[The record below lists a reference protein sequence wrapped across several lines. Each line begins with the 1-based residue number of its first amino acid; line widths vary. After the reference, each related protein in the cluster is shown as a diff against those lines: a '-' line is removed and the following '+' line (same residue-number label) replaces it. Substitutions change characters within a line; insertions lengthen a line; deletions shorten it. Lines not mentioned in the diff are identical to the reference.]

1 MAQSRYY
8 SSTARK
14 TALAQQIDSSATT
27 IVVNQAQGF
36 PATFPF
42 TILID
47 RDTIDEEIVECT
59 AVAGSTLTVTR
70 GVDGTTAVS
79 HSVGAQVEH
88 GVSARDFR
96 ESRQHEAASENVHGL
111 GLGEAVVG
119 DTSTQTLTNKTL
131 TSPTVNS
138 PTITSATIDLGAD
151 LDAGSNKITG
161 LADPTLA
168 QDAATKNW
176 AETSG
181 SSFVAQASTQATNSA
196 SSATA
201 SANSASASAASAAD
215 SASSA
220 TDSQT
225 AQTAAEAAQAAAET
239 AQTNAE
245 TAETN
250 AETAQ
255 SAAETARDLASDWA
269 TKTTG
274 TVDGSEYSAKH
285 YAQESA
291 SESAA
296 SAASA
301 AAALASQGAAST
313 SESNAASSASSAAA
327 SQVAAASSAAAA
339 ATALDNFTDRY
350 LGSLSSYPTTDLDGD
365 PLVSGA
371 LFYLNTGTAEQIGMY
386 VYDGSGWLKASAASV
401 ASIVTYEY
409 TATASQTVFSG
420 ADDNAVSMS
429 FTSGLIQ
436 VFLNGVLLS
445 PGDDYTTSTNT
456 VTLASGAA
464 ASDVLVVVAFA
475 SFNVA
480 DTYTQAQADAL
491 FIEDPASKS
500 ADQVLSY
507 DGSGWVASD
516 AAAGATGAGGDKVF
530 WENGQSVTTDYTIT
544 SGQNAGTF
552 GPVSIDSGVTVT
564 VNSGSVWVV
573 V

>member
-1 MAQSRYY
+1 
-8 SSTARK
+8 
-14 TALAQQIDSSATT
+14 
-27 IVVNQAQGF
+27 
-36 PATFPF
+36 
-42 TILID
+42 
-47 RDTIDEEIVECT
+47 
-59 AVAGSTLTVTR
+59 
-70 GVDGTTAVS
+70 
-79 HSVGAQVEH
+79 
-88 GVSARDFR
+88 VSALDFTDFR
-96 ESRQHEAASENVHGL
+96 SHQAAAANVHDIG
-111 GLGEAVVG
+111 ASASVVG
-119 DTSTQTLTNKTL
+119 TDTTQTLTNKTL
-131 TSPTVNS
+131 TSPTINGATVS
-138 PTITSATIDLGAD
+138 GTVTGGTLSGQTITSGTLGSDLA
-151 LDAGSNKITG
+151 AGSNAITG
-161 LADPTLA
+161 LADPSNA
-168 QDAATKNW
+168 QDAATKNFV
-176 AETSG
+176 ETGVTSQV
-181 SSFVAQASTQATNSA
+181 VAATTQATNSA
-196 SSATA
+196 ASATA

-255 SAAETARDLASDWA
+255 AAAETARDLASDWA

-285 YAQESA
+285 YSQESA
-291 SESAA
+291 SEATA

-409 TATASQTVFSG
+409 TATASQTAFTG
-420 ADDNAVSMS
+420 NDDNGVALS
-429 FTSGLIQ
+429 FTGALIQ

-464 ASDVLVVVAFA
+464 LNDVLVVVAFA
-475 SFNVA
+475 SFQVA
-480 DTYTQAQADAL
+480 DTYTTSQADSLFATKTELTSVEAL
-491 FIEDPASKS
+491 A
-500 ADQVLSY
+500 LL
-507 DGSGWVASD
+507 GL
-516 AAAGATGAGGDKVF
+516 
-530 WENGQSVTTDYTIT
+530 
-544 SGQNAGTF
+544 
-552 GPVSIDSGVTVT
+552 
-564 VNSGSVWVV
+564 
-573 V
+573 